1 MSNDLITEARELCEK
16 ATPGP
21 WGYDGMH
28 NEVHC
33 HEDYFLIVSELR
45 ESPHEELLDEFGHT
59 YNPNFA
65 LIARSRTIIPELC
78 DALEKA
84 QEQNKQLMHEVC
96 KLACGSVGR
105 EKTLAKLEAEV
116 AAAVGE
122 GCDYCLSTWPER
134 AADGFSDIW
143 HGNKLSVGYGVFREI
158 SYCPMCGKR
167 LEDKT

>member
-1 MSNDLITEARELCEK
+1 MKDLITEARELCSK

-65 LIARSRTIIPELC
+65 LIARSRSLIPELC

-84 QEQNKQLMHEVC
+84 EEEIPRWIPVAERLPEHHVPVIAHCESGKIVIDYYGN
-96 KLACGSVGR
+96 CGW
-105 EKTLAKLEAEV
+105 T
-116 AAAVGE
+116 
-122 GCDYCLSTWPER
+122 C
-134 AADGFSDIW
+134 
-143 HGNKLSVGYGVFREI
+143 I
-158 SYCPMCGKR
+158 SYGEVTHWMELPDPPQKG
-167 LEDKT
+167 D